1 MKQPKI
7 TVLMPVYNAEKY
19 LRQSLESVLNQQ
31 YKDFEFL
38 IVDDGSTDRSVEII
52 RGYNDNRIK
61 LIKNRTNRGVIHSL
75 NKGLGLAK
83 GEYIARMDSDDV
95 SLTNRLLTQ
104 VKYLDSNPDVSIC
117 GSWIKTLGANDT
129 QIWDS
134 PTDNDDIK
142 AMLLFEAPIAHPSVM
157 YRKSIKDNLLIY
169 RKGFDHVEDYDLWVR
184 LSDNYKFVNLDKVLL
199 KYRVHKKQIGKRFRK
214 LQVKNAD
221 KVRKLMLKKINTA
234 TNVQQ
239 MKIHSNIAAWKPV
252 STKQQL
258 DEIKEWLDVLLA
270 QNSQYKYFNQN
281 SLKKVMTQR
290 WIGICYL
297 SKDLGLRRW
306 IKCFSNKTF
315 RPTML
320 AAIYNTYKK
329 RLVRIF
335 L

>member
-7 TVLMPVYNAEKY
+7 TVLMPIYNAEEY
-19 LRQSLESVLNQQ
+19 LHQAIESILNQQ

-38 IVDDGSTDRSVEII
+38 IIDDGSTDGSVEKI
-52 RGYNDNRIK
+52 RRYNDNRIK
-61 LIKNRTNRGVIHSL
+61 LIKNRTNQGVIHSL
-75 NKGLGLAK
+75 NRGLKLAK
-83 GEYIARMDSDDV
+83 GEYVARMDSDDV

-104 VKYLDSNPDVSIC
+104 VEYLDNNPDISIC
-117 GSWIKTLGANDT
+117 GSWIKIFGANDT

-157 YRKSIKDNLLIY
+157 YRKSIKNDLLVY
-169 RKGFDHVEDYDLWVR
+169 RKGFDHAEDYDLWAR
-184 LSDNYKFVNLDKVLL
+184 LSDHYKFANLDKVLL

-221 KVRKLMLKKINTA
+221 KVRKLMLKKINTT

-239 MKIHSNIAAWKPV
+239 MKIHNNIAVWKPAS
-252 STKQQL
+252 STQQL

-281 SLKKVMTQR
+281 SLRKVMTQR

-297 SKDLGLRRW
+297 SKDLGLRMW
-306 IKCFSNKTF
+306 IRCFSNKTF
-315 RPTML
+315 ILTML
-320 AAIYNTYKK
+320 PAIYNNYKK
-329 RLVRIF
+329 RLVRMF